1 MRTRH
6 LNGLLIVAVL
16 AISTAPLFAQ
26 GAQPDAAKLK
36 ADARNVV
43 GIIGSDKAKTQAYC
57 QIAIVGEQ
65 MRPARVWKDK
75 KKFDELARKLPVLE
89 KNLGPEYLA
98 LVESLGKANLR
109 WPGDRVDVQ
118 YARRLLSALA
128 PIANKH
134 RRRNA
139 SRAGRMTGSLAMFA
153 AIRSG

>member
-57 QIAIVGEQ
+57 QIAIVGEEMSQ
-65 MRPARVWKDK
+65 AVVWKDK
-75 KKFDELARKLPVLE
+75 NKFDELAQKLPELE
-89 KNLGPEYLA
+89 KTLGPEYLGLIA
-98 LVESLGKANLR
+98 SLGKANL
-109 WPGDRVDVQ
+109 PPKDGQEIVSIFDTLD
-118 YARRLLSALA
+118 
-128 PIANKH
+128 
-134 RRRNA
+134 A
-139 SRAGRMTGSLAMFA
+139 SCPH
-153 AIRSG
+153 

>member
-16 AISTAPLFAQ
+16 AISTAPLLAQ

-65 MRPARVWKDK
+65 MSQAVVWKDK
-75 KKFDELARKLPVLE
+75 NKFDELAQKLPELE
-89 KNLGPEYLA
+89 KTLGPEYLGLIA
-98 LVESLGKANLR
+98 SLGKANL
-109 WPGDRVDVQ
+109 PPKDGQEIVSIFDTLD
-118 YARRLLSALA
+118 
-128 PIANKH
+128 
-134 RRRNA
+134 A
-139 SRAGRMTGSLAMFA
+139 SCPH
-153 AIRSG
+153 